1 MCKKKTS
8 SKKKKCPQNTDS
20 DSDKVSAPGSDA
32 PAADDSKLVE
42 GLDIRVGRIVKV
54 WKHPEAD
61 SLYVEEV
68 DVGEPTGPRT
78 ICSGLVPFMAQEEL
92 EVPFK
97 LLPHLRLRL
106 NFIIVTN
113 IGIIIMIMIVTS
125 FF

>member
-1 MCKKKTS
+1 MERTENQLQIKNCS
-8 SKKKKCPQNTDS
+8 QNTDF
-20 DSDKVSAPGSDA
+20 DSDTVLVPGSDA
-32 PAADDSKLVE
+32 PAADDSVLVE
-42 GLDIRVGRIVKV
+42 ALDIRVGRIVKV

-97 LLPHLRLRL
+97 LLPHLTHLSL
-106 NFIIVTN
+106 CVNFIIVTY
-113 IGIIIMIMIVTS
+113 IDIIIMMI
-125 FF
+125 